1 MAVEGPARPT
11 LGPTPMNSPLTPCFL
26 QPTQASL
33 DA

>member
-26 QPTQASL
+26 QTSSKV
-33 DA
+33 